1 MARPRR
7 SRRRFG
13 AECEGSLRSARISS
27 HGLLAGRP
35 VTRRSANGSR
45 WTEADSEA
53 FQAFGDV
60 AVPSRVEQIEAL
72 CALIPASADESFT
85 AVELAAGGGALAR
98 AVLER
103 FPRCHYLALDGSP
116 YMRARLREAL
126 APFGRRVVVAAF
138 RLEADRWRAA
148 LPRPLRCVLT
158 SLAVH
163 HLSASQKRRLFAD
176 LAIRLEPG
184 GALLIADLVEP
195 AAARVGALF
204 ASQWDRA
211 VREQSG
217 TGSRGARMR
226 ARFAEGR
233 WNYYRLETP
242 DPVDQPSRL
251 FDQLDWLRG
260 AGLDAV
266 DCFWMRAGHAIFGGY
281 RGGRAPVAPA
291 GEGRVVRG
299 VTPPGRRRPRRAP
312 AASARRAA
320 GRERT
325 SRRSRRTR
333 TRTR

>member
-1 MARPRR
+1 M
-7 SRRRFG
+7 
-13 AECEGSLRSARISS
+13 
-27 HGLLAGRP
+27 
-35 VTRRSANGSR
+35 TRRSGDGSR

-53 FQAFGDV
+53 FDAFGDV
-60 AVPSRVEQIEAL
+60 VVPSRAEQIETL
-72 CALIPASADESFT
+72 CALIPASAGESFT
-85 AVELAAGGGALAR
+85 AVEVAAGGGALAR

-103 FPRCHYLALDGSP
+103 FPGCHYVALDGSP
-116 YMRARLREAL
+116 YMRARLRETL
-126 APFGRRVVVAAF
+126 APFGRRAVVAAF

-163 HLSASQKRRLFAD
+163 HLSAGQKRRLFTD
-176 LAIRLEPG
+176 LAVRLEPG

-195 AAARVGALF
+195 AAARVRALF

-217 TGSRGARMR
+217 AGSRGTRIR
-226 ARFAEGR
+226 ARVGEGG

-242 DPVDQPSRL
+242 DPIDQPSRL
-251 FDQLDWLRG
+251 LDQLDWLRG
-260 AGLDAV
+260 AGLHAV

-281 RGGRAPVAPA
+281 RGEPAPVTAVPA
-291 GEGRVVRG
+291 GRGVRS
-299 VTPPGRRRPRRAP
+299 VTPPGSRRPRRAP

-325 SRRSRRTR
+325 LHRSRRTR
-333 TRTR
+333 TRTPPPRPAD

>member
-1 MARPRR
+1 
-7 SRRRFG
+7 
-13 AECEGSLRSARISS
+13 
-27 HGLLAGRP
+27 
-35 VTRRSANGSR
+35 VTRRSAHGSR

-53 FQAFGDV
+53 FQALGDV
-60 AVPSRVEQIEAL
+60 VVPSRDEQIETL

-98 AVLER
+98 MVLDR
-103 FPRCHYLALDGSP
+103 FPRCEYVVLDGSP

-126 APFGRRVVVAAF
+126 APFGRRAVVTAF

-163 HLSASQKRRLFAD
+163 HLSAGQKRRLFAD
-176 LAIRLEPG
+176 MAVRLEPG
-184 GALLIADLVEP
+184 GAFLIADLVEP

-211 VREQSG
+211 VRERSG
-217 TGSRGARMR
+217 AGSRGARVR
-226 ARFAEGR
+226 ARIAGGG

-251 FDQLDWLRG
+251 LDQLDWLRD
-260 AGLDAV
+260 AGLHAV

-281 RGGRAPVAPA
+281 RGERAPVAAAPS
-291 GEGRVVRG
+291 GREVRPL
-299 VTPPGRRRPRRAP
+299 TPPGCRRPRRAP